1 MSHIKDLFHEIK
13 HHLPSTAF
21 ATVIGILV
29 VLFIQFVI
37 KKDISD
43 NKIMLYMKGTK
54 EMPMCGFSSTVVNI
68 LDVHQVEYKATNVLE
83 DNNIRTELSKLSN
96 WPTIPQLFCN
106 GELIGGCDIAV
117 ELHNSGELKEL
128 LKK

>member
-1 MSHIKDLFHEIK
+1 MDLQDK
-13 HHLPSTAF
+13 
-21 ATVIGILV
+21 
-29 VLFIQFVI
+29 I

-68 LDVHQVEYKATNVLE
+68 LNIHEVEYKTINVLE
-83 DNNIRTELSKLSN
+83 DNNIRAELSKLSK
-96 WPTIPQLFCN
+96 WPTIPQLFCD
-106 GELIGGCDIAV
+106 GELVGGCDIAV
-117 ELHNSGELKEL
+117 ELHNSGKLKNL

>member
-1 MSHIKDLFHEIK
+1 MELSNK
-13 HHLPSTAF
+13 
-21 ATVIGILV
+21 
-29 VLFIQFVI
+29 I
-37 KKDISD
+37 KKDIKE

-68 LDVHQVEYKATNVLE
+68 LNMHEVEFKATNVLE
-83 DNNIRTELSKLSN
+83 DHNIRQELTKITN

-117 ELHNSGELKEL
+117 ELHNNGELKDI
-128 LKK
+128 LKID